1 MTYITIGEFAQRTR
15 LSPKALRL
23 YGELGLVVPA
33 RVDPDSVYRLY
44 REEFFRDAFASL
56 RAAEIAPAP
65 QAVSDCLF
73 DAGPML
79 WQEVDRPGAS
89 RAFVVAGPGGLRAE
103 HWFELEPVDGGTLVS
118 HTVEGET
125 LGESEAVWTERIEPL
140 HDRLLEALLDN
151 VEANVASDEPRAGRR
166 SVDRRG
172 MRRGSSVS

>member
-1 MTYITIGEFAQRTR
+1 MKIVNRNERLIASSPARIGELVRDFARIWPT
-15 LSPKALRL
+15 
-23 YGELGLVVPA
+23 
-33 RVDPDSVYRLY
+33 
-44 REEFFRDAFASL
+44 
-56 RAAEIAPAP
+56 EIAAAP

-79 WQEVDRPGAS
+79 LQEVDRPGAS

-125 LGESEAVWTERIEPL
+125 LGKFEAVWAERIEPL

-151 VEANVASDEPRAGRR
+151 VEANVVSNEPRAGRR
-166 SVDRRG
+166 SVDHRG